1 MKRICMVIDD
11 GFEELEAV
19 GTFALLRRA
28 GLEVDVL
35 ALRNGDTEGRFGMWW
50 GLLGVIEQLADNE
63 IPYDALVLPG
73 GPHYQALEKSKIIKT
88 AIKQFMEEGKVVA
101 AICASPTI
109 LGRMGLL
116 KGKKYTCFTSMNAD
130 FGGTFTGDYVAV
142 DGNLI
147 TGQSA
152 AATVDFGLAII
163 EKLLGREKVEQ
174 VKKSIYYKG

>member
-1 MKRICMVIDD
+1 MKKVCLLLAD
-11 GFEELEAV
+11 GFEELEEV
-19 GTFALLRRA
+19 GTYAMLSRGGLDVDIYALS
-28 GLEVDVL
+28 DK
-35 ALRNGDTEGRFGMWW
+35 DTTGRFG
-50 GLLGVIEQLADNE
+50 LTCTKLHAFSTLNASY
-63 IPYDALVLPG
+63 YDALVLPG
-73 GPHYQALEKSKIIKT
+73 GPGYEKLENNGYVQQL
-88 AIKQFMEEGKVVA
+88 IKQFLGGNKVVA

-109 LGRMGLL
+109 LGRMGFL

-130 FGGTFTGDYVAV
+130 FGGTFTGEYVAV

-163 EKLLGREKVEQ
+163 EKLLGREKADE